1 MSIHRRYIFHY
12 RPGAPLLRIFI
23 GNLIL
28 DIKRTKT
35 LNGHYRPTFPP
46 PSSLPRPTHPTF
58 QERKR
63 EGERERE
70 RKKKMMRI
78 RFISFDSMSSTW
90 MRLPSLGQLKLI
102 ACDFSGAGWVEGRGG
117 GGEEGR
123 EGFVRVSLFLFCH
136 LLFIF
141 RTDIWQRCTRVSK
154 SPADGPLTEHCH
166 ASAPIT
172 NFKRLLE
179 THLNKLDLAVSE
191 CRNRTNQ
198 RKNCGKIKKRKE
210 RCNRKRDRKRGAECE
225 PRRNSGKDE
234 IWNRSRPAG
243 VVERWEVSRVTWPSV
258 SYRQSTRPSW
268 KLIMCSNC
276 KRSVH
281 LISPA

>member
-117 GGEEGR
+117 EGR
-123 EGFVRVSLFLFCH
+123 RGGRDLWGCRCFYFVIYCLFFGRIYGNDVH
-136 LLFIF
+136 VFQKVQQTGRWRSI
-141 RTDIWQRCTRVSK
+141 
-154 SPADGPLTEHCH
+154 AMH
-166 ASAPIT
+166 
-172 NFKRLLE
+172 RL
-179 THLNKLDLAVSE
+179 
-191 CRNRTNQ
+191 
-198 RKNCGKIKKRKE
+198 
-210 RCNRKRDRKRGAECE
+210 
-225 PRRNSGKDE
+225 P
-234 IWNRSRPAG
+234 
-243 VVERWEVSRVTWPSV
+243 
-258 SYRQSTRPSW
+258 
-268 KLIMCSNC
+268 
-276 KRSVH
+276 
-281 LISPA
+281 